1 MLDDLYREVILD
13 HYHNPRHASRLQNPT
28 VTEQGVN
35 PLCGDEITLDV
46 AIKNGKV
53 LDAAFVG
60 QGCAI
65 SQAAASLLL
74 DEVIGQSVSAVK
86 AWKNE
91 RHLALLSIDLT
102 PTRMKCA
109 LLSLKTLQLALSQL
123 PS

>member
-1 MLDDLYREVILD
+1 MDFYREVILD
-13 HYHNPRHASRLQNPT
+13 HYRQPRHAGHLASPT

-35 PLCGDEITLDV
+35 PLCGDEIMLDV

-86 AWKNE
+86 AWTNKQ
-91 RHLALLSIDLT
+91 HLALLSIDLT